1 MNEVTQQNKKT
12 SQDRTV
18 GGPCSDPANSACMC
32 EGEGGRVSH
41 ELFHR
46 GPYRPLSRGNCIPW
60 VQLLLVGV
68 RTRIEPLVIYRV
80 VRTPYTPSG
89 SANDISGGC
98 EYTGQRLSEMIHLSS
113 HTVY

>member
-1 MNEVTQQNKKT
+1 MPIQLIPRVC
-12 SQDRTV
+12 V
-18 GGPCSDPANSACMC
+18 C
-32 EGEGGRVSH
+32 EREGGRVSH

-46 GPYRPLSRGNCIPW
+46 GPYNCIPW

-68 RTRIEPLVIYRV
+68 RTRIEPLVIFRV